1 MPEQC
6 PSASR
11 DAVYERTRTT
21 DTKYVCIIEHY
32 AKEDKAQA
40 APGLKRVG
48 EPLPQSPR
56 SGRAQP
62 LPDPL
67 AYKRGQ
73 DYYPGDGGHR
83 ILQGMDPAVGSALQR
98 LWPRSSGRPSSPK
111 PGR

>member
-1 MPEQC
+1 MLT
-6 PSASR
+6 SKLL
-11 DAVYERTRTT
+11 RTLNPTLVNN
-21 DTKYVCIIEHY
+21 TKYVCIIEHY

-67 AYKRGQ
+67 AYKRGEEH
-73 DYYPGDGGHR
+73 YPGYGGHR
-83 ILQGMDPAVGSALQR
+83 ILQGMDPTACSPLQR
-98 LWPRSSGRPSSPK
+98 RWPRSSGRPSSPK